1 MDIFQGHIFIFMQLY
16 ANMTHLFQPMDLM
29 VNNQCNIFMKN
40 KFGEWFAKKVENSLK
55 LGLKVEEI
63 NIQFRLTTR
72 KRLHAHWLLE
82 FNNHTTSAS
91 GSSIII
97 NGLKDTAIFGVIQ
110 MSITNITNTYNEWVL
125 KWVLRIRDGNANY
138 HRLILSKTY
147 SHDQYHHLIYPHQAH
162 KLCQRT

>member
-82 FNNHTTSAS
+82 FNNYTTSAS

-97 NGLKDTAIFGVIQ
+97 NGLKDTGIFGVIQ

-147 SHDQYHHLIYPHQAH
+147 SHDQYHHLIYPHEAH